1 MNKLTIIGNLT
12 AAPELR
18 YTATG
23 LAICGFT
30 VAVNRKKT
38 ANNEDHGADFFR
50 VTAFRQLGEN
60 CAKFLDKGRKV
71 CVVGPVEL
79 REWEKDG
86 KTFKNMDVTAED
98 VEFISPRVS
107 DDSAKTAAAPVS
119 APAVP
124 AGFSAVESDE
134 LPF

>member
-38 ANNEDHGADFFR
+38 ANNEDPGADFFR

-98 VEFISPRVS
+98 VEFLSPRIS
-107 DDSAKTAAAPVS
+107 DNTEPAKAAAS

>member
-38 ANNEDHGADFFR
+38 ANNEDPGADFFR

-98 VEFISPRVS
+98 VEFLSPRVS
-107 DDSAKTAAAPVS
+107 DDAAKPADAPVS
-119 APAVP
+119 ASAVP